1 VKSASLFVLV
11 RLRKLQDFNKHK
23 QKFPFL
29 FFVGCFL
36 QLSIRINN
44 IELHIFKNTFQIS
57 NVLILTYIVLAT
69 VIQKRD
75 ACTLPP
81 AMQGKCHCQHS
92 TIKCLDLSTI
102 VPQSTQSTY
111 YRLEVKDSGLVLN
124 ANSFN
129 NWILTEVVLDNCNL
143 TDSSFSNDT
152 FNGLESDLRTVSLA
166 NNNITRLPNALSKF
180 TKLEHL
186 DVSGNPINEHNFD
199 ENILREI
206 GDHLLTFSFGTAIG
220 GKELTKW
227 PTTLKHLQR
236 LQELTLTAGNINVM
250 SSRAFHGYEG
260 TLLRL
265 TIAHTNLRSMPLA
278 ISRLRYL
285 QELHFDHNT
294 NVGDYGVRVPL
305 LRGFLLYLNQLSL
318 KDDNITTFPEVL
330 KSFDRLEIVNMDEN
344 NMKFVSDKSAMAV
357 TQISSLSLQN
367 SGITRVPGAI
377 QDITLL
383 NVLDLSNNSIHA
395 IETHDFRESSQ
406 LLTMK
411 LDNNPILYIS
421 DQALSGL
428 INLRKLEMRNVLLK
442 RVPCAIEAMI
452 RNHHPGFILI
462 NLSENKLE
470 CNCGL
475 KWLYDLKNDIKTQS
489 KSFKLIGNCDTIN
502 SSIDDYI
509 DKQLHVCPPGV
520 ACSD

>member
-1 VKSASLFVLV
+1 M
-11 RLRKLQDFNKHK
+11 N
-23 QKFPFL
+23 
-29 FFVGCFL
+29 
-36 QLSIRINN
+36 
-44 IELHIFKNTFQIS
+44 FKNTFQIS
-57 NVLILTYIVLAT
+57 NVLTLTCIVLAT
-69 VIQKRD
+69 VKQKRD
-75 ACTLPP
+75 ACTIPP
-81 AMQGKCHCQHS
+81 SMQGKCQCQHS

-102 VPQSTQSTY
+102 VPQSTPSTY
-111 YRLEVKDSGLVLN
+111 YRLEVKDSDLVLHT
-124 ANSFN
+124 NSFN
-129 NWILTEVVLDNCNL
+129 KWILTEVVLDNCNL

-152 FNGLESDLRTVSLA
+152 FNGLENVLRTVSLA

-180 TKLEHL
+180 AKLEHL
-186 DVSGNPINEHNFD
+186 DVSGNPINEHSFGED
-199 ENILREI
+199 ILRDI

-236 LQELTLTAGNINVM
+236 LQELTLTAGNINII

-278 ISRLRYL
+278 ISRLRFL

-305 LRGFLLYLNQLSL
+305 LRGFLLYLNELSL

-330 KSFDRLEIVNMDEN
+330 KSFDRLEIVNLDEN
-344 NMKFVSDKSAMAV
+344 NMKFVSDKSANAV

-383 NVLDLSNNSIHA
+383 NVLDLSNNRIHA
-395 IETHDFRESSQ
+395 IETHDFRKSSE
-406 LLTMK
+406 LLTIK
-411 LDNNPILYIS
+411 LNNNPILYIS
-421 DQALSGL
+421 DQALSSL
-428 INLRKLEMRNVLLK
+428 IKLRKLEMKNVQLK

-452 RNHHPGFILI
+452 RNHRYGFVLI
-462 NLSENKLE
+462 NLSGNKLE

-475 KWLYDLKNDIKTQS
+475 KWLYDLKNDIKNQS
-489 KSFKLIGNCDTIN
+489 KSFKVIGNCDTIE
-502 SSIDDYI
+502 SSIEEYLDQ
-509 DKQLHVCPPGV
+509 QLHLCPPGV
-520 ACSD
+520 ACSDSI